1 MICASSQ
8 PVDDSKRVVRIVFSS
23 LPLDTCERGD
33 FQFAGFVLGVLCVGV
48 GHGSG

>member
-23 LPLDTCERGD
+23 LPLDT